1 MLLSPLLFGVI
12 EKSMLGIGCL
22 MDRGGLTMNTVSVLC
37 LVVVLLLIAGCQT
50 EHVWVKDGAS
60 QQDFNMD
67 AGECKAQA
75 FGTPEVSPIYSSCMS
90 GKGWYSVDKPE
101 Q

>member
-1 MLLSPLLFGVI
+1 
-12 EKSMLGIGCL
+12 
-22 MDRGGLTMNTVSVLC
+22 MNIASVLC
-37 LVVVLLLIAGCQT
+37 LFVVLSVLAGCQST

-67 AGECKAQA
+67 AGECKTQA

-90 GKGWYSVDKPE
+90 GKGWYSVDKPTQSDQPE
-101 Q
+101 SLRPSDQSRNMYGSPRR

>member
-1 MLLSPLLFGVI
+1 
-12 EKSMLGIGCL
+12 
-22 MDRGGLTMNTVSVLC
+22 MNTVSVLC

-101 Q
+101 QSDQPESLRPSDQSRNMYGSPRR